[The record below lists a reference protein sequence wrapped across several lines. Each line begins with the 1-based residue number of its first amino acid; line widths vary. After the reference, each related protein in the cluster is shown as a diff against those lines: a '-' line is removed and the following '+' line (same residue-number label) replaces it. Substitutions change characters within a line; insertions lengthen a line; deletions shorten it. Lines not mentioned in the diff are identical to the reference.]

1 MTITPRIS
9 ELNDLDMRLLR
20 QAIALSAES
29 RGRKRHPFAA
39 LVADREGNVWVE
51 CFNDSRP
58 PTGDPTCHAER
69 LAAAQAARVLPPEK
83 LAECTLYT
91 SAEPCAMC
99 AGAIY
104 WCGIGRVVYG
114 LSEERLLTLTGNDPE
129 NPTLSLPCRDV
140 FTRGQRQVEVHGPL
154 LEDEA
159 AVPHHQFW
167 RPEGD

>member
-1 MTITPRIS
+1 MTINT
-9 ELNDLDMRLLR
+9 LTDLDMRLLR

-29 RGRKRHPFAA
+29 RTRKRHPFAS

-51 CFNDSRP
+51 CFNDSKP

-69 LAAAQAARVLPPEK
+69 LAAAQAARIIPAEK

-114 LSEERLLTLTGNDPE
+114 LSEERLLTLTGDDPE
-129 NPTLSLPCRDV
+129 NPTLSLPCREV

-167 RPEGD
+167 RPAGD

>member
-1 MTITPRIS
+1 MSTEALT
-9 ELNDLDMRLLR
+9 ELDMQLLR

-29 RGRKRHPFAA
+29 RSRKRHPFAA
-39 LVADREGNVWVE
+39 LVADRTGEVWVE
-51 CFNDSRP
+51 CFNDSKP

-69 LAAAQAARVLPPEK
+69 LAAAQAARIIPAEL
-83 LAECTLYT
+83 LAGCTIYT

-114 LSEERLLTLTGNDPE
+114 LSEQRLLTLTGDDPE
-129 NPTLSLPCRDV
+129 NPTLSLPCREV
-140 FTRGQRQVEVHGPL
+140 FIRGQREVQVFGPL

-167 RPEGD
+167 RIAGD

>member
-1 MTITPRIS
+1 MPTPIT
-9 ELNDLDMRLLR
+9 ELDMRLLR

-29 RGRKRHPFAA
+29 RSRKRHPFAA
-39 LVADREGNVWVE
+39 LVADQEGNVWVE

-69 LAAAQAARVLPPEK
+69 LAAAQAARIIPQEK
-83 LAECTLYT
+83 LAGCTLYT

-114 LSEERLLTLTGNDPE
+114 LSEERLLTLTGDDPE
-129 NPTLSLPCRDV
+129 NPTLSLPCREV
-140 FTRGQRQVEVHGPL
+140 FTRGQRQVEVFGPL

-167 RPEGD
+167 RPAGN

>member
-1 MTITPRIS
+1 MNANTRAVT
-9 ELNDLDMRLLR
+9 ELDMRLLR

-29 RGRKRHPFAA
+29 RARKRHPFAA
-39 LVADREGNVWVE
+39 LVADRQGNVWVE
-51 CFNDSRP
+51 CFNDSKP

-69 LAAAQAARVLPPEK
+69 LAAAQAVRILRPEQ
-83 LAECTLYT
+83 LAECTLYS

-114 LSEERLLTLTGNDPE
+114 LSEAHLLTLTGDDPE
-129 NPTLSLPCRDV
+129 NPTLSLPCREI
-140 FTRGQRQVEVHGPL
+140 FARGQRQVEVWGPL
-154 LEDEA
+154 LEEEA

-167 RPEGD
+167 RPAGE

>member
-1 MTITPRIS
+1 MTISPRIHHLS
-9 ELNDLDMRLLR
+9 DLDLRLLR

-29 RGRKRHPFAA
+29 RSRKRHPFAA

-51 CFNDSRP
+51 CFNDSKP

-69 LAAAQAARVLPPEK
+69 LAAAQAARVIPAEK

-114 LSEERLLTLTGNDPE
+114 LSEERLLTLTGDDPE
-129 NPTLSLPCRDV
+129 NPTLSLPCREV
-140 FTRGQRQVEVHGPL
+140 FTHGQRRVEVHGPL

-167 RPEGD
+167 RPAAY